1 MNLVVSAVLNILS
14 EEESNIFSGIKGRV
28 KLFVI
33 KRRLSRNISSEILKR
48 YGNEVYYND
57 LDRFLMQYNV
67 IESILRNCI
76 NIAVF
81 DYKSR
86 PQLVDYYVKLFVEY
100 CPKYKQYHY
109 AIKNLILRYFRV
121 IFSSLNKID
130 SEPVRVVCNISKEL
144 AKELSNQIS
153 EGFDA
158 TGKELASLNTKIDS
172 LNAKVDSLI
181 IDDKDTESPAF
192 SRKDYCSYLAFLF
205 PSYPDDSYINR
216 KIFTNIDENK
226 AVTSIDAL
234 LSEKKIL
241 LLGEAGFGK
250 TYESVTLLRTAIT
263 DIRTASKIP
272 VLLQLYEYGILYS
285 DIISGIK
292 HKVGDYCTGD
302 KNELI
307 RTWLQNGDLLL
318 IFDGIDDISA
328 DTLREKFIIEANDL
342 TAKYSDNMFFFT
354 ARFNR
359 YHGELGIQCFYTL
372 SRIDEYTIRYELQRA
387 GIIVD
392 IPKNYYELFANPFFL
407 SIGKTVLKNSCNRQ
421 LFNRSQLLNELFIE
435 LYDGLDHKKGKTVVK
450 GLSYSEALSIIGKI
464 AYDSFDQPSYSIME
478 FDQLVSGL
486 APSKKADAV
495 ASFISSGLF
504 IVTDR
509 VIFVHKLLKEY
520 SVAYHLVSNYKLE
533 DNIPLYLELVS
544 KNSWK
549 EVLIFAAG
557 IYKDID
563 SQDKYLDFVMQ
574 NNLHLYIECVNSKS
588 DIFKDTIDVNSH
600 DLATRLLSQIYKT
613 YTYVIP
619 NYFMPISRRF
629 DPQSTDAFLPNSGK
643 CVGLVGCISQ
653 NGGWLYYYF
662 DVIASGE
669 KEITCITE
677 QDFHLFRDSFEKRA
691 LRESR
696 NITTYGVN
704 LKLSGLQ
711 GDSGRKIALDVVKAR
726 IKELIENKG
735 LIESPYLLCERI
747 ACIQRKLKE
756 FRDIKE
762 LSVMKDMVDTQIAE
776 ARQKSPDL
784 DGYDYNGVDLFH
796 LQDLLTFLCDQGIK
810 YTDYLLPEGDITP
823 DIKTSHWIWDY
834 YSKEQ
839 KCKRLSS
846 FFYFHELSYIFMVE
860 QNFPNLCMSFSR
872 YQDVPY
878 QTVII
883 IDHDSG
889 AKYTDYRSDPTIE
902 YYYIAANT
910 DVVPVPRITE
920 SSCES
925 AFKGYEKT
933 MLEIQN
939 SYLQQGKT
947 AHAYS
952 VTKSGFSSILTSR
965 RTGTNDPLSDHVY
978 ESIKKSLEEVFG
990 SFN

>member
-14 EEESNIFSGIKGRV
+14 EEESNIFGGIKGRV
-28 KLFVI
+28 KLFVL
-33 KRRLSRNISSEILKR
+33 KRRLSQNISSEILTR

-67 IESILRNCI
+67 IESILRNCT

-86 PQLVDYYVKLFVEY
+86 SQLVDYYVKLFVERY
-100 CPKYKQYHY
+100 PKYKKYY
-109 AIKNLILRYFRV
+109 YPIRTLILNYYRV
-121 IFSSLNKID
+121 IFLSLNKID

-153 EGFDA
+153 EEFDA
-158 TGKELASLNTKIDS
+158 TRKELVSLNTKIDS

-181 IDDKDTESPAF
+181 IDENTESPTF
-192 SRKDYCSYLAFLF
+192 SRKNYCSYLAFLF
-205 PSYPDDSYINR
+205 PSYPDNSYINR
-216 KIFTNIDENK
+216 KLFTNIDENK
-226 AVTSIDAL
+226 TVASIDVL
-234 LSEKKIL
+234 LDEKKVL

-250 TYESVTLLRTAIT
+250 TYESITLLRTAIT
-263 DIRTASKIP
+263 DIRTVNKIP
-272 VLLQLYEYGILYS
+272 VLLPLYEYGTLYS

-292 HKVGDYCTGD
+292 HKVGEFCTGD
-302 KNELI
+302 QDKLI
-307 RTWLQNGDLLL
+307 RTWLHNGDLIL
-318 IFDGIDDISA
+318 ILDGIDDISA
-328 DTLREKFIIEANDL
+328 DSLREKFIIEANDL
-342 TAKYSDNMFFFT
+342 ITKYSNNLFFFT

-359 YHGELGIQCFYTL
+359 YHGELGIQRFFTL
-372 SRIDEYTIRYELQRA
+372 SKMDEYTIRSELQHA
-387 GIIVD
+387 GIAVD
-392 IPKNYYELFANPFFL
+392 IPQNYYELFANPFFL
-407 SIGKTVLKNSCNRQ
+407 SVGKTVLKKSDNRQ
-421 LFNRSQLLNELFIE
+421 LFNRSQLLNALFIE
-435 LYDGLDHKKGKTVVK
+435 LYDGLEQRKGKAGPK
-450 GLSYSEALSIIGKI
+450 ALSYSEALSIIGKI
-464 AYDSFDQPSYSIME
+464 AYDSFDLPSYSIME

-486 APSKKADAV
+486 ALSNKADAV

-509 VIFVHKLLKEY
+509 VIFIHKLLKEY

-533 DNIPLYLELVS
+533 DNISLYLELVS
-544 KNSWK
+544 KSSWK
-549 EVLIFAAG
+549 EVLVFVAG
-557 IYKDID
+557 IYNDID
-563 SQDKYLDFVMQ
+563 LQDKYLDFVMQ
-574 NNLHLYIECVNSKS
+574 NNLPLYIECVNSKS
-588 DIFKDTIDVNSH
+588 DIFKDTIDDNSH
-600 DLATRLLSQIYKT
+600 DLAMRLLSQIYKT

-619 NYFMPISRRF
+619 NYFLPISGRF

-653 NGGWLYYYF
+653 NSGWLYYYF
-662 DVIASGE
+662 DVISSGDR
-669 KEITCITE
+669 EITCITE
-677 QDFHLFRDSFEKRA
+677 QDFTLFRDSFEKRA
-691 LRESR
+691 LRERR

-704 LKLSGLQ
+704 LKLSGLH

-756 FRDIKE
+756 LRDIKE
-762 LSVMKDMVDTQIAE
+762 LSVMKDMVDARIVE
-776 ARQKSPDL
+776 ARKKSPDL
-784 DGYDYNGVDLFH
+784 AGYDYNGVDLFH
-796 LQDLLTFLCDQGIK
+796 LRDLLTFLCDHGIK
-810 YTDYLLPEGDITP
+810 YTDYLLPERDITP
-823 DIKTSHWIWDY
+823 DFKTSHWIWDY

-846 FFYFHELSYIFMVE
+846 FFYFHELSYIYMVE
-860 QNFPNLCMSFSR
+860 HNFPNLCMSFSR

-878 QTVII
+878 QVVII
-883 IDHDSG
+883 YDHDSCT
-889 AKYTDYRSDPTIE
+889 KYTDFRSDPTIE

-910 DVVPVPRITE
+910 DVIPFPKIIE
-920 SSCES
+920 SSGNS

-933 MLEIQN
+933 ILEIKN

-947 AHAYS
+947 AHGYS
-952 VTKSGFSSILTSR
+952 ITQSGFSKTLTSR
-965 RTGTNDPLSDHVY
+965 HTGTNDPLSDFVY
-978 ESIKKSLEEVFG
+978 ESIKKGLEEVFG

>member
-1 MNLVVSAVLNILS
+1 MDLVVSAVLNILS
-14 EEESNIFSGIKGRV
+14 EEESNIFSGIKGCV

-33 KRRLSRNISSEILKR
+33 KRRLSRNISSEILKQ

-57 LDRFLMQYNV
+57 LDRFLVQYNV
-67 IESILRNCI
+67 IENILRNCI

-86 PQLVDYYVKLFVEY
+86 SQLVDYYVKLFVEY
-100 CPKYKQYHY
+100 CPKYKKYHY
-109 AIKNLILRYFRV
+109 AIRELILRYFRV

-130 SEPVRVVCNISKEL
+130 SEPVRVVCNVSKEL
-144 AKELSNQIS
+144 ANELSNQIS

-158 TGKELASLNTKIDS
+158 TKKRLASLNTKIDG

-181 IDDKDTESPAF
+181 NDENTEAPTF
-192 SRKDYCSYLAFLF
+192 SRKDYCSYLSFLF
-205 PSYPDDSYINR
+205 PAYPDNSYINR
-216 KIFTNIDENK
+216 KLFTKIDEDK
-226 AVTSIDAL
+226 AVSSIDAL
-234 LSEKKIL
+234 LDEKRVL

-250 TYESVTLLRTAIT
+250 TYESIRLLRTAIT
-263 DIRTASKIP
+263 DSRATSKIP
-272 VLLQLYEYGILYS
+272 VLLPLYEYGILYS

-292 HKVGDYCTGD
+292 HKVGDYCIGD

-307 RTWLQNGDLLL
+307 RAWLQNGDLLL

-328 DTLREKFIIEANDL
+328 DDLREKFIVEANDL
-342 TAKYSDNMFFFT
+342 TAKYSNNMFFFT

-359 YHGELGIQCFYTL
+359 YHGELGIQRYYTL
-372 SRIDEYTIRYELQRA
+372 SKIDELTIRNELQRA

-392 IPKNYYELFANPFFL
+392 IPQNYYELFANPFFL

-435 LYDGLDHKKGKTVVK
+435 LYDGLDHKKGKAVVK
-450 GLSYSEALSIIGKI
+450 GLSYSEALSIIGRF

-486 APSKKADAV
+486 APSKKADTV

-509 VIFVHKLLKEY
+509 VTFVHKLLKEY
-520 SVAYHLVSNYKLE
+520 SVAYHLVSNYKFE
-533 DNIPLYLELVS
+533 DNIPLYFELIS
-544 KNSWK
+544 RSGWK

-557 IYKDID
+557 INKDLN

-574 NNLHLYIECVNSKS
+574 NNLQLYIECVNSKG
-588 DIFKDTIDVNSH
+588 DIFNDSLDANYH
-600 DLATRLLSQIYKT
+600 DHAMRLLSQIYKT

-619 NYFMPISRRF
+619 NYFMPICNQF
-629 DPQSTDAFLPNSGK
+629 DPQSTDAFIPNSGRH
-643 CVGLVGCISQ
+643 VGIVGCISQ
-653 NGGWLYYYF
+653 NGGWLHYYF
-662 DVIASGE
+662 DVISGGE
-669 KEITCITE
+669 KAITCITE
-677 QDFHLFRDSFEKRA
+677 QEFSQARDCLEKKA
-691 LRESR
+691 LSERR

-711 GDSGRKIALDVVKAR
+711 GDSGRKIALDVVKSR
-726 IKELIENKG
+726 IKGLIKNKK
-735 LIESPYLLCERI
+735 LIESPYLMCERV
-747 ACIQRKLKE
+747 ACIQHKLKE
-756 FRDIKE
+756 LRDIKE
-762 LSVMKDMVDTQIAE
+762 LSVMKDMVDAWIE
-776 ARQKSPDL
+776 KARQESPKL
-784 DGYDYNGVDLFH
+784 VEYNYNGVELFP
-796 LQDLLTFLCDQGIK
+796 LQAMLTFLCDHNI
-810 YTDYLLPEGDITP
+810 DYIDFLLPGRDITP
-823 DIKTSHWIWDY
+823 NTKTSHWIWDY
-834 YSKEQ
+834 YSKDQ

-846 FFYFHELSYIFMVE
+846 FFYFHELSYIYMVE

-872 YQDVPY
+872 YQDAPY

-883 IDHDSG
+883 IDNDSST
-889 AKYTDYRSDPTIE
+889 KYADFRSNPTIE

-910 DVVPVPRITE
+910 NVIPFPKIIE
-920 SSCES
+920 SSVDS
-925 AFKGYEKT
+925 LFKDYEKIVF
-933 MLEIQN
+933 EIQN

-947 AHAYS
+947 AHSYS
-952 VTKSGFSSILTSR
+952 VTQSSFSRTLTSR
-965 RTGTNDPLSDHVY
+965 RIGTNDPLSDYVY
-978 ESIKKSLEEVFG
+978 DSIKESLEEIFG

>member
-14 EEESNIFSGIKGRV
+14 DEESDVFSGFKGQV

-86 PQLVDYYVKLFVEY
+86 SQLVDYYVNLFVEY
-100 CPKYKQYHY
+100 CPKYKKYHC
-109 AIKNLILRYFRV
+109 AIRNLILRYFRV
-121 IFSSLNKID
+121 VFSSLNKID

-144 AKELSNQIS
+144 ANELSNQIS

-158 TGKELASLNTKIDS
+158 TGKKLASLNTKIDG

-181 IDDKDTESPAF
+181 NDENMEAPTF
-192 SRKDYCSYLAFLF
+192 SRKDYCSFLAFLF
-205 PSYPDDSYINR
+205 PAYPDNSYINR
-216 KIFTNIDENK
+216 KIFTNTDENK

-234 LSEKKIL
+234 LVEKKVL

-250 TYESVTLLRTAIT
+250 TYESITLLRTAIT
-263 DIRTASKIP
+263 DSRTTSKIP

-302 KNELI
+302 KDELI

-328 DTLREKFIIEANDL
+328 DDLREKFIIEANDL
-342 TAKYSDNMFFFT
+342 TAKYSNNMFFFT

-359 YHGELGIQCFYTL
+359 YHGELGIQCIYTL
-372 SRIDEYTIRYELQRA
+372 SRIDEYTIRNEFQRA
-387 GIIVD
+387 GIFVD

-450 GLSYSEALSIIGKI
+450 GLSYSEALSIIGQI

-478 FDQLVSGL
+478 FDQLVSDL

-520 SVAYHLVSNYKLE
+520 SVAYHLVNNYKLE
-533 DNIPLYLELVS
+533 DNIPLYLKLIS
-544 KNSWK
+544 KPSWK
-549 EVLIFAAG
+549 EVLIFATG
-557 IYKDID
+557 ISKDVD

-574 NNLHLYIECVNSKS
+574 NNLHLYIECVNSKG
-588 DIFKDTIDVNSH
+588 DIFNDSLDVNFQDH
-600 DLATRLLSQIYKT
+600 AMRLLSQIYKT
-613 YTYVIP
+613 YTYVVSH
-619 NYFMPISRRF
+619 YFMPISRRF
-629 DPQSTDAFLPNSGK
+629 DPQSTDAFRSNSGSR
-643 CVGLVGCISQ
+643 VRIVGCISQ
-653 NGGWLYYYF
+653 DGEWLNYYF
-662 DVIASGE
+662 DVISGDE
-669 KEITCITE
+669 QAITCIAE
-677 QDFHLFRDSFEKRA
+677 QDFPHFCDDFKKNA
-691 LRESR
+691 LRERR
-696 NITTYGVN
+696 NITIYAVN
-704 LKLSGLQ
+704 LSLSGLQ
-711 GDSGRKIALDVVKAR
+711 GDSGRKIALDVVKER
-726 IKELIENKG
+726 IKKLIEKRE
-735 LIESPYLLCERI
+735 LIESPYLICERV
-747 ACIQRKLKE
+747 ACIQSKVKE
-756 FRDIKE
+756 LRGLNELSDMRDI
-762 LSVMKDMVDTQIAE
+762 VD
-776 ARQKSPDL
+776 ARIEKVRQESPSL
-784 DGYDYNGVDLFH
+784 AGYKYYGVDLFD
-796 LQDLLTFLCDQGIK
+796 LQAMLAFLCEQNIK
-810 YTDYLLPEGDITP
+810 YNDFLLPEGDITP
-823 DIKTSHWIWDY
+823 KTSHWIWDY
-834 YSKEQ
+834 YSKDQ
-839 KCKRLSS
+839 KCKRLSR
-846 FFYFHELSYIFMVE
+846 FFYFHELSYIYMVE

-872 YQDVPY
+872 YQDAPY

-883 IDHDSG
+883 IDHDSS

-902 YYYIAANT
+902 YYYIAANS
-910 DVVPVPRITE
+910 DVIPFPKIIE
-920 SSCES
+920 SSGDS
-925 AFKGYEKT
+925 AFKDYEKT
-933 MLEIQN
+933 ILEIQN

-947 AHAYS
+947 AHSYS
-952 VTKSGFSSILTSR
+952 VTQSGFSITLTSK
-965 RTGTNDPLSDHVY
+965 RTGTRDPLSDHVY
-978 ESIKKSLEEVFG
+978 ESIKKSMEEVFG

>member
-14 EEESNIFSGIKGRV
+14 EEESNMFGGIKGRV
-28 KLFVI
+28 KLFMI
-33 KRRLSRNISSEILKR
+33 KRRLSRNISSEIVKR

-76 NIAVF
+76 NSAVF

-86 PQLVDYYVKLFVEY
+86 SQLVDYYVKLFVEC
-100 CPKYKQYHY
+100 CPKYKKYHY
-109 AIKNLILRYFRV
+109 PIRNLILKYYRV

-130 SEPVRVVCNISKEL
+130 SEPVRVICNISKEL
-144 AKELSNQIS
+144 ANELSNQIS

-158 TGKELASLNTKIDS
+158 TGIKLASLNTKIDGLS
-172 LNAKVDSLI
+172 AKVDSLKR
-181 IDDKDTESPAF
+181 DDKTEASTF
-192 SRKDYCSYLAFLF
+192 SRKDYSSYLTFLF
-205 PSYPDDSYINR
+205 PTYPDNSYLNR
-216 KIFTNIDENK
+216 KLFTIIDEKK
-226 AVTSIDAL
+226 AITSIDAL
-234 LSEKKIL
+234 LDEKKVL

-250 TYESVTLLRTAIT
+250 TYESITLLRTAIT
-263 DIRTASKIP
+263 DSRTASKIP
-272 VLLQLYEYGILYS
+272 VLLQLYEYGTLYS
-285 DIISGIK
+285 DIICGIK
-292 HKVGDYCTGD
+292 HKVSEFCTGD
-302 KNELI
+302 QDKLI
-307 RTWLQNGDLLL
+307 RTWLQNGDLIL

-328 DTLREKFIIEANDL
+328 DSLREKFIIEANDL
-342 TAKYSDNMFFFT
+342 TTKYSNNLFFFT

-359 YHGELGIQCFYTL
+359 YHGELGIQRFYTL
-372 SRIDEYTIRYELQRA
+372 SKLDEHTIRSELQHA

-392 IPKNYYELFANPFFL
+392 IPQNYYELFANPFFL
-407 SIGKTVLKNSCNRQ
+407 SVGKTVLKKSSNRQ
-421 LFNRSQLLNELFIE
+421 LFNRSQLLNALFIE
-435 LYDGLDHKKGKTVVK
+435 LYDGLEQRKGKAGPK
-450 GLSYSEALSIIGKI
+450 ALSYSEALSIIGKI
-464 AYDSFDQPSYSIME
+464 AYDSFDLPSYSIME

-486 APSKKADAV
+486 APSNKADAV

-509 VIFVHKLLKEY
+509 VTFVHKLLKEY
-520 SVAYHLVSNYKLE
+520 SVAYHLVNNYKLE
-533 DNIPLYLELVS
+533 DNTPLYLKLVS
-544 KNSWK
+544 KSSWR
-549 EVLIFAAG
+549 EVLVFAAG

-574 NNLHLYIECVNSKS
+574 NNLHLFIECVNSKG
-588 DIFKDTIDVNSH
+588 DIFSDSVGANLYDH
-600 DLATRLLSQIYKT
+600 AMRLLSQIYKT
-613 YTYVIP
+613 YTFIIP

-629 DPQSTDAFLPNSGK
+629 DPQSTDAFLPNSGSR
-643 CVGLVGCISQ
+643 VGIVGCISQ
-653 NGGWLYYYF
+653 DGGWLNYYF
-662 DVIASGE
+662 DVISDNEEA
-669 KEITCITE
+669 ITCIAE
-677 QDFHLFRDSFEKRA
+677 QDFPHFHDEFEKKA
-691 LRESR
+691 LHERR
-696 NITTYGVN
+696 NIASYGVN

-726 IKELIENKG
+726 IKKLIENKG

-756 FRDIKE
+756 LRDIKE
-762 LSVMKDMVDTQIAE
+762 LSVMKDMVDARIAD

-784 DGYDYNGVDLFH
+784 AGYDYNGVDLFH

-834 YSKEQ
+834 YSKDQ
-839 KCKRLSS
+839 KSKRLSR
-846 FFYFHELSYIFMVE
+846 FFYFHELSYIYMVE

-883 IDHDSG
+883 TDYDSST
-889 AKYTDYRSDPTIE
+889 KYTDYRSDPTIE

-910 DVVPVPRITE
+910 DVVPVPRIIE

-947 AHAYS
+947 AHAFS
-952 VTKSGFSSILTSR
+952 VTKSGFSSTLTSR
-965 RTGTNDPLSDHVY
+965 RAGTNDPLSDHVY
-978 ESIKKSLEEVFG
+978 ESIKKSLEEIFG
-990 SFN
+990 TFN